1 MKYLYE
7 NNFEHRDLKA
17 TNCLLVGDTRVKLA
31 DFGLARR
38 SGPNEDKQDSDKADN
53 AAGTPSHMAL
63 ELLLKNKFT
72 EKCDVYSFGIVIFEV
87 LSRAVPY
94 AGLQPEQII
103 AQLIMG
109 RRPSP
114 IPEDSPPQL
123 VTLMEKCWHQ
133 EPFLRPEFKEVVWQM
148 KSAATSIIPEEK
160 GGPRCMLISRSSH
173 THTFILHALT
183 QRRVPWRRKWAR
195 RVGFQTIFRM
205 RENLEANFQS
215 KVDLFH
221 FTVTVALRI

>member
-1 MKYLYE
+1 MKHLYE

-17 TNCLLVGDTRVKLA
+17 ANCLLDGDMRVKLA

-38 SGPNEDKQDSDKADN
+38 SERNEDKQDAEKADN

-63 ELLLKNKFT
+63 ELLRENKFT

-123 VTLMEKCWHQ
+123 VALMEACWEQ
-133 EPFLRPEFKEVVWQM
+133 EPFVRPDFKRIV
-148 KSAATSIIPEEK
+148 
-160 GGPRCMLISRSSH
+160 
-173 THTFILHALT
+173 
-183 QRRVPWRRKWAR
+183 RR
-195 RVGFQTIFRM
+195 
-205 RENLEANFQS
+205 L
-215 KVDLFH
+215 
-221 FTVTVALRI
+221 